1 MALPVAGVLPI
12 QESAGRERRHIGVLC
27 AAGTHVR
34 SGDGDALLAAAGKL
48 STGETAETFQIPDF
62 HDHFIPIPRSPFPG
76 YPLHGRRQ
84 KSKKINGIPEQFGML
99 P

>member
-12 QESAGRERRHIGVLC
+12 QESAGRERRHIGVLR
-27 AAGTHVR
+27 AAGAHVR
-34 SGDGDALLAAAGKL
+34 SGDGDALLAAGKL
-48 STGETAETFQIPDF
+48 STGETAETFQVPDF